1 MHSVFIISH
10 TAEQLQRSGELKYAD
25 TSFLNG
31 YVFASV
37 SLSLSMQQLRQYL
50 LKSLT
55 EYVRIQRRT
64 ACKQRNTIEDID

>member
-37 SLSLSMQQLRQYL
+37 NLSLSIQQLTT
-50 LKSLT
+50 KA
-55 EYVRIQRRT
+55 VPIKADDRI
-64 ACKQRNTIEDID
+64 